1 MQSSGSWANK
11 PIIFYLNL
19 MKKISALLFLS
30 GFLLSLF
37 ADDHTEKP
45 LKGLLITGGGH
56 HDYGFQQNVIM
67 EGISQRLPVKWTV
80 MFDMDPRESKAKLSK
95 EGWRMDMISSFT
107 ITALPGRMT
116 RPLSI
121 RLSKCTRVGCLRLRC
136 IVRCI
141 PTILPFEIKSLRRK
155 VGIN

>member
-1 MQSSGSWANK
+1 MQSSGSWVNK
-11 PIIFYLNL
+11 LIIFYLNL

-37 ADDHTEKP
+37 ADDHTKKP
-45 LKGLLITGGGH
+45 LKGLLVTGGGH

-80 MFDMDPRESKAKLSK
+80 MFDMD
-95 EGWRMDMISSFT
+95 
-107 ITALPGRMT
+107 ALPGRMT

-121 RLSKCTRVGCLRLRC
+121 RSSRCTRGGCLRLRC

-141 PTILPFEIKSLRRK
+141 PTILSFEIKSLRRK
-155 VGIN
+155 AGIS